1 MATRRKVTNR
11 RKPSPG
17 GKRPLI
23 LLLVVVALIAG
34 IFFLLEWA
42 KSSIPLPPPAPSTP
56 PAVIERQKIPPR
68 VAGTPVIHR
77 KYTSAVTHPAPAPE
91 PTIAPKV
98 KPRARVIG
106 PGTVAIVIDDMG
118 SSMEE
123 ARQLLAI
130 NIPLTFSVIPGL
142 AKSRSVAETVH
153 ARGRQVMLHIPMEPK
168 GYPQQRLEK
177 NGLLLSE
184 SDADIERQMAD
195 YFQAVPYAVG
205 ANNHMG
211 SSFTENREKM
221 GVVLGV
227 LRGKGLFFIDSKTSP
242 ASVGYSVAKKMGMRA
257 GSRQVFLDNTQDV
270 GAITAQLEQ
279 VAAVARKHG
288 SAIAICHPHRATIQ
302 ALAAAMPRMQR
313 EGIQFVAASELVN

>member
-42 KSSIPLPPPAPSTP
+42 KSSIPLPPPAPSAP

-91 PTIAPKV
+91 PAIAPKV

-242 ASVGYSVAKKMGMRA
+242 ASVGYAVAKKMGMRA

>member
-11 RKPSPG
+11 RKPAPG
-17 GKRPLI
+17 RKRPLI

-42 KSSIPLPPPAPSTP
+42 KSSIPLTPPAPPAP
-56 PAVIERQKIPPR
+56 PSVVERQKIPPR
-68 VAGTPVIHR
+68 AAGTPVIHK
-77 KYTSAVTHPAPAPE
+77 KYTSVVTHPAPAP
-91 PTIAPKV
+91 PPSTVPKA
-98 KPRARVIG
+98 KPHTRVIG

-153 ARGRQVMLHIPMEPK
+153 TRGRQVMLHIPMEPK

-184 SDADIERQMAD
+184 SDADIERQMAV

-227 LRGKGLFFIDSKTSP
+227 LRGKGLFFIDSMTSP
-242 ASVGYSVAKKMGMRA
+242 VSVGYSVAKSMGMRA

-270 GAITAQLEQ
+270 AAITAQLEQ
-279 VAAVARKHG
+279 VAAVARKRG